1 LEYPG
6 GTGTHLQKNQRKIR
20 EQDQEILLQ
29 LADRE
34 NELRVETSLV
44 PLSPGFSWAWG
55 LLGDWSP
62 ILSKTRKKSKP
73 QSG

>member
-1 LEYPG
+1 M
-6 GTGTHLQKNQRKIR
+6 

-34 NELRVETSLV
+34 NELRVETSLA
-44 PLSPGFSWAWG
+44 PLSPGFSWALG
-55 LLGDWSP
+55 LLEDWSP